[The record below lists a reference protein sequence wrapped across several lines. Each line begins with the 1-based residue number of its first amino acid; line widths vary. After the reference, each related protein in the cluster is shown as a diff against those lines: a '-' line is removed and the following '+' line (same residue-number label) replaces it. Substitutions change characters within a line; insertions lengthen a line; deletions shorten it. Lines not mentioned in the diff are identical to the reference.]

1 MKMTGILCGALLGA
15 GLMLG
20 TAEIASASIWTEA
33 VADAHR
39 PADDRA
45 QDALRKPAQTMA
57 FAGIRRGQAVADF
70 LPGGGYFTRLFSDVV
85 GPSGHVTMLETTRW
99 GAENIAADQKVI
111 DEGRKNVSLDK
122 AAFGT
127 FHLDAPVDVF
137 WTSRN
142 YHDLL
147 IAKYGV
153 VDMAAFNRHV
163 FASLKPGGLYIVLD
177 HSAPAGT
184 GSSLTATT
192 HRIDEA
198 LVKSQVQAA
207 GFKFEGES
215 PLLRNP
221 ADDRKSSVFDK
232 KIQGHTGQFLLKFR
246 KPG

>member
-1 MKMTGILCGALLGA
+1 MTSRFSLLALSLA
-15 GLMLG
+15 VSLAVVPHAWAMSIR
-20 TAEIASASIWTEA
+20 AAIADSR
-33 VADAHR
+33 R
-39 PADDRA
+39 PADQMA
-45 QDALRKPAQTMA
+45 QDGLRKPEQTLA
-57 FAGIRRGQAVADF
+57 FAGIKPGQQIADF

-85 GPSGHVTMLETTRW
+85 GPSGHVAMLETTRW
-99 GAENIAADQKVI
+99 GAENIASDQKVI
-111 DEGRKNVSLDK
+111 DGGYKNVSLDT
-122 AAFGT
+122 AAFGQ
-127 FHLDAPVDVF
+127 FALAAPVDLF

-153 VDMAAFNRHV
+153 VNMAAFNRHV

-177 HSAPAGT
+177 HSAPDGT

-215 PLLRNP
+215 GLLRNP
-221 ADDRKSSVFDK
+221 ADDRKLSVFDK
-232 KIQGHTGQFLLKFR
+232 TIQGHTDQFLLKFR